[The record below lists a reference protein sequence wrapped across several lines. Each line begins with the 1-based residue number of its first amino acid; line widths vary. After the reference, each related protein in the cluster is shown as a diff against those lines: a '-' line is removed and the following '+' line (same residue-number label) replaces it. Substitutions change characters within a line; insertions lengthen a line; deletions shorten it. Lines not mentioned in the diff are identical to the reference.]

1 MTIEESIGFTG
12 NSHIE
17 YPHNLFQTNS
27 ESEKIDISFSTTK
40 DDGMLLWK
48 SQKEL
53 VGNGDD
59 LVLLQ
64 VKHGKVYLE
73 YELGGGK
80 FPFVILSMT
89 RVLSLR
95 THSDDTW
102 SKCYR
107 QPSPQSNDL

>member
-17 YPHNLFQTNS
+17 YSHNLFQTNS

-64 VKHGKVYLE
+64 IKHGKVYLE

-80 FPFVILSMT
+80 FTFVILLMT
-89 RVLSLR
+89 RTFVSQDPFR
-95 THSDDTW
+95 
-102 SKCYR
+102 
-107 QPSPQSNDL
+107 

>member
-17 YPHNLFQTNS
+17 YSHNLFQTNS

-64 VKHGKVYLE
+64 IKHGKVYLE

-80 FPFVILSMT
+80 ERKLFVILSIK
-89 RVLSLR
+89 RIFSLR
-95 THSDDTW
+95 THSDNTR
-102 SKCYR
+102 SKCY
-107 QPSPQSNDL
+107 